1 MIKTTTLLLI
11 IILSFS
17 AFAEDFKR
25 EKLLAETEAS
35 FENFQNSL
43 QSEFEPTVQIKK
55 PALAMILSLLV
66 PGAGEAY
73 VGNQKRAY
81 AFFAAEVLL
90 WSSYFGVDAYGK
102 SVEKD
107 AVNYG
112 SNYSG
117 VDLHGRNRDFRTD
130 VSFYQSMDEF
140 NTDQLQNRNY
150 SRVYKKTDENNWDWQ
165 GSEANRKSYRKL
177 LLRGRDFQNRAK
189 FAGFAIFANHVISAI
204 HSAFLARN
212 LNKSYG
218 EKNTPLKF
226 NYTYDSM
233 LQSEFFQVRLETK
246 F

>member
-11 IILSFS
+11 LILSFS
-17 AFAEDFKR
+17 GFAEDFKR
-25 EKLLAETEAS
+25 EKLLVERS

-43 QSEFEPTVQIKK
+43 QSEFETKVQIRK
-55 PALAMILSLLV
+55 PVLAMFLSLLV

-73 VGNQKRAY
+73 VGNQKRANV
-81 AFFAAEVLL
+81 FFAAEVLL

-102 SVEKD
+102 SVEND

-112 SNYSG
+112 SKYSG
-117 VDLHGRNRDFRTD
+117 VDLHSRNRDFRTS
-130 VSFYQSMDEF
+130 VSFYQSLDEF
-140 NTDQLQNRNY
+140 NTDQLQNRNF

-165 GSEANRKSYRKL
+165 GSEANRKTYRKI

-212 LNKSYG
+212 LNKSFS
-218 EKNTPLKF
+218 EEHTPLKF
-226 NYTYDSM
+226 NFTYNSM
-233 LQSEFFQVRLETK
+233 LQSEFFQVSFLKR